1 MSMEWLNSAFNEP
14 TGLPTGSVIV
24 RLSASLAFG
33 MAVAGLHVWTRPPQK
48 PEGPRLGTSL
58 VMLCVLIAV
67 VSQVVGNSAARAF
80 SLVGAVSVIRFR
92 TPLEDT
98 RDTAFVLFAVIL
110 GMAAGVGY
118 FEVGLAGLVAG
129 ALTSL
134 GYRVRNITPSAGVW
148 SVDIRV
154 AVGKPVERMLENG
167 VSALMERCDFVSGC
181 TVKQGTL
188 MEYRYKVVLR
198 PGVTPMRLLAELAKH
213 EDSQGVDIKQL

>member
-1 MSMEWLNSAFNEP
+1 MSMEWLNFEIRDPS
-14 TGLPTGSVIV
+14 GLPTGVVIF

-33 MAVAGLHVWTRPPQK
+33 MAVAGLHVWTRPAQK
-48 PEGPRLGTSL
+48 PESPRLGTSL

-98 RDTAFVLFAVIL
+98 RDTTFILFAVIL

-118 FEVGLAGLVAG
+118 FEVGLAGLVVG

-134 GYRVRNITPSAGVW
+134 GFRVRNLTPSAGVW
-148 SVDIRV
+148 NLDIRV
-154 AVGKPVERMLENG
+154 AVGKSVERILENG
-167 VSALMERCDFVSGC
+167 VSALMERCDFVSGS

-198 PGVTPMRLLAELAKH
+198 PGVSPLKLLAELAKH
-213 EDSQGVDIKQL
+213 EDNQGADIKQL

>member
-1 MSMEWLNSAFNEP
+1 MSMDWLNSSIIET
-14 TGLPTGSVIV
+14 TGLPPATVIG
-24 RLSASLAFG
+24 RLSSSIVFG
-33 MAVAGLHVWTRPPQK
+33 VAVAGLHVWTRPPQK

-110 GMAAGVGY
+110 GMAAGVGS
-118 FEVGLAGLVAG
+118 FVVGLAGLTAG

-134 GYRVRNITPSAGVW
+134 GFRVRNIRPSAGVW

-154 AVGKPVERMLENG
+154 AVGKSVERMLENG

-188 MEYRYKVVLR
+188 MEYRYKIVLR
-198 PGVTPMRLLAELAKH
+198 PGITPMRLLSEIAKH